1 MQFDQLK
8 RREFMALVSGAA
20 GALLKQPAVFGQTK
34 TPRRVGYLTPV
45 PLPFDNDFRRGL
57 RHLGY
62 VVGEN
67 VSIVAPFGDGKDEN
81 LPLMAKELVDI
92 PVDVIVATNSAA
104 TAAAMQATAKIPI
117 VMVTSGDPV
126 GSRFVASLAR
136 SGNNVTGL
144 SSMAPEVMHKQL
156 ELMRETLPSV
166 SRLVVFWN
174 SLNPTNV
181 FFLQRTE
188 ADAKRLG
195 FQLQLIE
202 VRTPDELD
210 SAFKA
215 ASQLNPEALLF
226 LIDQVTIG
234 RRADVVKFV
243 NSIKCPAMYSLRE
256 FVLAGGLMSFGFDF
270 PHLFYRA
277 AYYVDRIFKGATPTE
292 LPVQQPIKFQLAL
305 NLASARLLGF
315 TMPTSILL
323 RADEVIE

>member
-1 MQFDQLK
+1 MK
-8 RREFMALVSGAA
+8 RRAFITLLAGAA
-20 GALLKQPAVFGQTK
+20 GVLLKQAAVFAQT
-34 TPRRVGYLTPV
+34 TIPRRVGYLTPV
-45 PLPFDNDFRRGL
+45 PLPFDDEFRRGL

-67 VSIVAPFGDGKDEN
+67 VSIVAPFGGGKDEN
-81 LPLMAKELVDI
+81 LPSMAKELADI
-92 PVDVIVATNSAA
+92 PVDVIVATNSTA
-104 TAAAMQATAKIPI
+104 TAAAMKATAKIPI

-126 GSRFVASLAR
+126 GSKFVASLAR

-156 ELMRETLPSV
+156 ELVRETFPSI

-195 FQLQLIE
+195 LQLQLIE
-202 VRTPDELD
+202 VRTPEDLD

-215 ASQLNPEALLF
+215 ASQLKPEALLF

-234 RRADVVKFV
+234 RRADVVKFA
-243 NSIKCPAMYSLRE
+243 NTIKCPAMYSLRE

-292 LPVQQPIKFQLAL
+292 LPVQQPIKFQLVL
-305 NLASARLLGF
+305 NLATARLLGF
-315 TMPTSILL
+315 TIPTSILL

>member
-8 RREFMALVSGAA
+8 RREFMALVGGAA
-20 GALLKQPAVFGQTK
+20 GALLKQPAVFGQIK

-81 LPLMAKELVDI
+81 LPSMAKELVDI

-104 TAAAMQATAKIPI
+104 TAASMQATAKIPI

-234 RRADVVKFV
+234 RRADVVKFA

>member
-8 RREFMALVSGAA
+8 RREFMALVGGAA
-20 GALLKQPAVFGQTK
+20 GALLKQPAVFGQIK

-81 LPLMAKELVDI
+81 LPSMGKELVDI
-92 PVDVIVATNSAA
+92 PVDVIVATNSAV
-104 TAAAMQATAKIPI
+104 TAASMQATAKIPI

-234 RRADVVKFV
+234 RRADVVKFA

-292 LPVQQPIKFQLAL
+292 LPVQQPIKFQLVL
-305 NLASARLLGF
+305 NLATARLLGF

>member
-8 RREFMALVSGAA
+8 RREFMALVGGAA
-20 GALLKQPAVFGQTK
+20 GALLKQPAVFGQIK

-81 LPLMAKELVDI
+81 LPSMAKELVDI

-104 TAAAMQATAKIPI
+104 TAASMQATAKIPI

-234 RRADVVKFV
+234 RRADVVKFA

-292 LPVQQPIKFQLAL
+292 LPVQQPIKFQLVL
-305 NLASARLLGF
+305 NLATARLLGF